1 MRYEVGKK
9 SRPGLSRWFVIEKS
23 PIEVSR
29 DGGGEG
35 TDTRSHS
42 NPQPVLGRRGRREG
56 GEEVY
61 LPQVEE
67 RMVWC
72 GLRGVEC
79 TGRDWARI
87 QEKTKLGDGE
97 RGGYTRPR
105 MCVLNPVL
113 RF

>member
-1 MRYEVGKK
+1 MVRDREIADRSEPRRRRRRYGHAFAQQPTA
-9 SRPGLSRWFVIEKS
+9 SF
-23 PIEVSR
+23 
-29 DGGGEG
+29 GEEG
-35 TDTRSHS
+35 EE
-42 NPQPVLGRRGRREG
+42 GG